1 MKQSAAAKTVSKKKP
16 KESKGL
22 TDAALVKRTGK
33 TLEQWGALLD
43 KAGAKKEKWTHQQV
57 TAFLDDYP
65 ELGAWWGQM
74 TAVAYEQSRGLREKF
89 QKCDGEFA
97 ASGSRTLNVPIAKL
111 YSAFSDAKQRERWLP
126 GAQFEIT
133 TETKNKSIR
142 AKWDGG
148 ASRVSINFYPKAAG
162 KAQVAVDH
170 MKLPSSK
177 ASADQKAYWFDALN
191 RLEELVTA

>member
-1 MKQSAAAKTVSKKKP
+1 MKKPAAAKSAAATKKP
-16 KESKGL
+16 RESKGL
-22 TDAALVKRTGK
+22 SDASLVRRTGK
-33 TLEQWGALLD
+33 SLEQWGALLD

-97 ASGSRTLNVPIAKL
+97 ANGSRTINVPIAKL
-111 YSAFSDAKQRERWLP
+111 YSAFSDAKQRDRWIP

-142 AKWDGG
+142 GKWDG
-148 ASRVSINFYPKAAG
+148 ATRVSINFYAKAPG
-162 KAQVAVDH
+162 KTMVAVDH
-170 MKLPSSK
+170 MKLPNSK
-177 ASADQKAYWFDALN
+177 ASAAQKQYWFDALT

>member
-1 MKQSAAAKTVSKKKP
+1 MKKPAAAKPNKNP
-16 KESKGL
+16 RESKGL
-22 TDAALVKRTGK
+22 SDKSLLQRTGK
-33 TLEQWGALLD
+33 TLEDWGKILD
-43 KAGAKKEKWTHQQV
+43 KAGAKKQKWSHQQV

-74 TAVAYEQSRGLREKF
+74 LAVAYEQSRGLREKF

-97 ASGSRTLNVPIAKL
+97 ASGSRTLSVPIAKL
-111 YSAFSDAKQRERWLP
+111 YSAFSDAKLRDRWLP
-126 GAQFEIT
+126 GVDFEIT

-148 ASRVSINFYPKAAG
+148 DTRVSINFYPKAAG

-177 ASADQKAYWFDALN
+177 ASAEQKAYWFDALN
-191 RLEELVTA
+191 RLEELVKA

>member
-1 MKQSAAAKTVSKKKP
+1 MGYWPPSAQHVLAHSERVMKKSAAAKTAPAKKP

-22 TDAALVKRTGK
+22 SDASLVKRTGK

-57 TAFLDDYP
+57 TTFLDDYP

-97 ASGSRTLNVPIAKL
+97 ASGSRTLNAPIAKL
-111 YSAFSDAKQRERWLP
+111 YSAFSDAKLRDRWLP
-126 GAQFEIT
+126 GVEFEIT

-148 ASRVSINFYPKAAG
+148 ATRVSINFYPRAPAKR
-162 KAQVAVDH
+162 KS
-170 MKLPSSK
+170 P
-177 ASADQKAYWFDALN
+177 WI
-191 RLEELVTA
+191 T

>member
-1 MKQSAAAKTVSKKKP
+1 MKKP
-16 KESKGL
+16 RESKGL
-22 TDAALVKRTGK
+22 SDASLIKRTGK
-33 TLEQWGALLD
+33 NLEAWGKILD

-57 TAFLDDYP
+57 TAFLDKYP

-74 TAVAYEQSRGLREKF
+74 LAVSYEQSRGMREKF
-89 QKCDGEFA
+89 QKCDGEYSA
-97 ASGSRTLNVPIAKL
+97 NGSRTLNVPLSKL
-111 YSAFSDAKQRERWLP
+111 YAAFSDAKMRKRWLA
-126 GAQFEIT
+126 GADFEIT
-133 TETKNKSIR
+133 TETKDKSIR

-148 ASRVSINFYPKAAG
+148 SSRGSINFYAKGAG

-177 ASADQKAYWFDALN
+177 ACAAQKQYWFDALN